1 MPSYQTPSRKTAA
14 IMFTDIAGYTS
25 LTSKDELA
33 ALQLVNKKN
42 SILKPLIG
50 QYNGTHIKD
59 VGDGTLS
66 SFQSASDASLC
77 AVKFQESVF
86 TDDQMNVRIGI
97 HYGETIFTDDDV
109 FGDVVNIASRIES
122 MSISGGVFISK
133 DTFDQLSG
141 EEEFDT
147 ISLGLQA
154 MKGVGRLV
162 EIYAL
167 KEDHL
172 AVPDPEEYAE
182 KEIKTHKDDDV
193 PSLAII
199 PFLNKGKEEDVFYT
213 YGISA
218 DLIADVSGAGTLR
231 ISSMKDIEKIDH
243 GSLSSSEI
251 SEQLTLALGKTFT
264 LRRVE
269 SVGPKIGK
277 ELQNDAL
284 KAIGLALLLI
294 LIYITFRFDRYYA
307 LGSVMAL
314 IHDVLITLGVFSL
327 LDYEINL
334 SIIAAFLTIV
344 GYSLNDTIVVFDRIR
359 ESIPKLMKK
368 TLNDVVNIS
377 LNETL
382 NRTVITSLTTMMV
395 VVILFLWG
403 GKVIN
408 LFAFALIIGVFVG
421 TYSSLFVASPVMV
434 YFEKRSKKQFRK

>member
-1 MPSYQTPSRKTAA
+1 MRFLNKT
-14 IMFTDIAGYTS
+14 
-25 LTSKDELA
+25 
-33 ALQLVNKKN
+33 
-42 SILKPLIG
+42 
-50 QYNGTHIKD
+50 
-59 VGDGTLS
+59 
-66 SFQSASDASLC
+66 
-77 AVKFQESVF
+77 
-86 TDDQMNVRIGI
+86 
-97 HYGETIFTDDDV
+97 
-109 FGDVVNIASRIES
+109 NID
-122 MSISGGVFISK
+122 FISK
-133 DTFDQLSG
+133 QKIAGFLSITLIVAG
-141 EEEFDT
+141 
-147 ISLGLQA
+147 IASLI
-154 MKGVGRLV
+154 MKGGPLLSIDFTGGTVAQVKFEKPV
-162 EIYAL
+162 EL
-167 KEDHL
+167 GHL
-172 AVPDPEEYAE
+172 RETLSDYGFEGAEIVEFGSPDEVL
-182 KEIKTHKDDDV
+182 IKTQ
-193 PSLAII
+193 
-199 PFLNKGKEEDVFYT
+199 F
-213 YGISA
+213 
-218 DLIADVSGAGTLR
+218 SG
-231 ISSMKDIEKIDH
+231 
-243 GSLSSSEI
+243 SSSEI

-284 KAIGLALLLI
+284 KAIGLALILI

-359 ESIPKLMKK
+359 ENIPKYMKK

-434 YFEKRSKKQFRK
+434 YFEKRSKKPFRK

>member
-1 MPSYQTPSRKTAA
+1 MRFLKKT
-14 IMFTDIAGYTS
+14 
-25 LTSKDELA
+25 
-33 ALQLVNKKN
+33 
-42 SILKPLIG
+42 
-50 QYNGTHIKD
+50 
-59 VGDGTLS
+59 
-66 SFQSASDASLC
+66 
-77 AVKFQESVF
+77 
-86 TDDQMNVRIGI
+86 
-97 HYGETIFTDDDV
+97 
-109 FGDVVNIASRIES
+109 NIN
-122 MSISGGVFISK
+122 FISK
-133 DTFDQLSG
+133 QKFTAFLSTVLIIAGLASLVSKGGPLLSIDFTGGTVAQVKFENPVELAQLRSILSEYG
-141 EEEFDT
+141 FKGAEIVEF
-147 ISLGLQA
+147 GN
-154 MKGVGRLV
+154 
-162 EIYAL
+162 
-167 KEDHL
+167 
-172 AVPDPEEYAE
+172 PDEVL
-182 KEIKTHKDDDV
+182 IKTQ
-193 PSLAII
+193 
-199 PFLNKGKEEDVFYT
+199 F
-213 YGISA
+213 
-218 DLIADVSGAGTLR
+218 SG
-231 ISSMKDIEKIDH
+231 
-243 GSLSSSEI
+243 SSSEI

-359 ESIPKLMKK
+359 ENIPKYLKK
-368 TLNDVVNIS
+368 TLNDVVNLS

-395 VVILFLWG
+395 VVILFVWG

-408 LFAFALIIGVFVG
+408 LFAFALIVGIFIG

-434 YFEKRSKKQFRK
+434 FFEKKSSKTPYK

>member
-1 MPSYQTPSRKTAA
+1 MRFLSKT
-14 IMFTDIAGYTS
+14 
-25 LTSKDELA
+25 
-33 ALQLVNKKN
+33 
-42 SILKPLIG
+42 
-50 QYNGTHIKD
+50 
-59 VGDGTLS
+59 
-66 SFQSASDASLC
+66 
-77 AVKFQESVF
+77 
-86 TDDQMNVRIGI
+86 
-97 HYGETIFTDDDV
+97 
-109 FGDVVNIASRIES
+109 NID
-122 MSISGGVFISK
+122 FISK
-133 DTFDQLSG
+133 QKITGFLSIALIVAG
-141 EEEFDT
+141 
-147 ISLGLQA
+147 IASLI
-154 MKGVGRLV
+154 MKGGPLLSIDFTGGTVAQVKFEKPV
-162 EIYAL
+162 ELGQLRKTLSDYGFEGAEIV
-167 KEDHL
+167 EFGS
-172 AVPDPEEYAE
+172 PDEIL
-182 KEIKTHKDDDV
+182 IKTQ
-193 PSLAII
+193 
-199 PFLNKGKEEDVFYT
+199 F
-213 YGISA
+213 
-218 DLIADVSGAGTLR
+218 SG
-231 ISSMKDIEKIDH
+231 
-243 GSLSSSEI
+243 SSSEI
-251 SEQLTLALGKTFT
+251 SEKLTLALGNSFT

-277 ELQNDAL
+277 ELQTDAL

-359 ESIPKLMKK
+359 ENIPKFMKK

-434 YFEKRSKKQFRK
+434 YFEKRSAGPYKK

>member
-1 MPSYQTPSRKTAA
+1 MRFLNKT
-14 IMFTDIAGYTS
+14 
-25 LTSKDELA
+25 
-33 ALQLVNKKN
+33 
-42 SILKPLIG
+42 
-50 QYNGTHIKD
+50 
-59 VGDGTLS
+59 
-66 SFQSASDASLC
+66 
-77 AVKFQESVF
+77 
-86 TDDQMNVRIGI
+86 
-97 HYGETIFTDDDV
+97 
-109 FGDVVNIASRIES
+109 NID
-122 MSISGGVFISK
+122 FISK
-133 DTFDQLSG
+133 QKIAGFLSIALIVAGIASLIIKGGPLLSIDFTGGTVAQVKFEKPVELGQLRETLSDYG
-141 EEEFDT
+141 FEGAEIVEFG
-147 ISLGLQA
+147 S
-154 MKGVGRLV
+154 
-162 EIYAL
+162 
-167 KEDHL
+167 
-172 AVPDPEEYAE
+172 PDEVL
-182 KEIKTHKDDDV
+182 IKTQ
-193 PSLAII
+193 
-199 PFLNKGKEEDVFYT
+199 F
-213 YGISA
+213 
-218 DLIADVSGAGTLR
+218 SG
-231 ISSMKDIEKIDH
+231 
-243 GSLSSSEI
+243 SSSEI
-251 SEQLTLALGKTFT
+251 SEKLTLALGNSFT

-277 ELQNDAL
+277 ELQSDAL
-284 KAIGLALLLI
+284 KAIGLALILI

-359 ESIPKLMKK
+359 ENIPKFMKK

-434 YFEKRSKKQFRK
+434 YFEKRSAGPYRK

>member
-1 MPSYQTPSRKTAA
+1 MRFLSKT
-14 IMFTDIAGYTS
+14 
-25 LTSKDELA
+25 
-33 ALQLVNKKN
+33 
-42 SILKPLIG
+42 
-50 QYNGTHIKD
+50 
-59 VGDGTLS
+59 
-66 SFQSASDASLC
+66 
-77 AVKFQESVF
+77 
-86 TDDQMNVRIGI
+86 
-97 HYGETIFTDDDV
+97 
-109 FGDVVNIASRIES
+109 NID
-122 MSISGGVFISK
+122 FISK
-133 DTFDQLSG
+133 QKITGFLSIALIVAG
-141 EEEFDT
+141 
-147 ISLGLQA
+147 IASLI
-154 MKGVGRLV
+154 MKGGPLLSIDFTGGTVAQVKFEKPV
-162 EIYAL
+162 ELGQLRETLSDYGFKGAEIV
-167 KEDHL
+167 EFGS
-172 AVPDPEEYAE
+172 PDEIL
-182 KEIKTHKDDDV
+182 IKTQ
-193 PSLAII
+193 
-199 PFLNKGKEEDVFYT
+199 F
-213 YGISA
+213 
-218 DLIADVSGAGTLR
+218 SG
-231 ISSMKDIEKIDH
+231 
-243 GSLSSSEI
+243 SSSEI
-251 SEQLTLALGKTFT
+251 SEKLTLALGNSFT

-277 ELQNDAL
+277 ELQTDAL

-314 IHDVLITLGVFSL
+314 IHDLLITLGVFSL

-359 ESIPKLMKK
+359 ENIPKIMKK

-434 YFEKRSKKQFRK
+434 YFEKRSAGPYKK

>member
-1 MPSYQTPSRKTAA
+1 MRILSKTN
-14 IMFTDIAGYTS
+14 FD
-25 LTSKDELA
+25 
-33 ALQLVNKKN
+33 
-42 SILKPLIG
+42 
-50 QYNGTHIKD
+50 
-59 VGDGTLS
+59 
-66 SFQSASDASLC
+66 
-77 AVKFQESVF
+77 
-86 TDDQMNVRIGI
+86 
-97 HYGETIFTDDDV
+97 
-109 FGDVVNIASRIES
+109 
-122 MSISGGVFISK
+122 FISK
-133 DTFDQLSG
+133 QKITGFLSIALIVAG
-141 EEEFDT
+141 
-147 ISLGLQA
+147 IASLI
-154 MKGVGRLV
+154 MKGGPLLSIDFTGGTVAQVKFEKPV
-162 EIYAL
+162 ELGQLRETLSDYGFKGAEIV
-167 KEDHL
+167 EFGS
-172 AVPDPEEYAE
+172 PDEIL
-182 KEIKTHKDDDV
+182 IKTQ
-193 PSLAII
+193 
-199 PFLNKGKEEDVFYT
+199 F
-213 YGISA
+213 
-218 DLIADVSGAGTLR
+218 SG
-231 ISSMKDIEKIDH
+231 
-243 GSLSSSEI
+243 SSSEI
-251 SEQLTLALGKTFT
+251 SEKLTLALGNSFT

-277 ELQNDAL
+277 ELQTDAL

-359 ESIPKLMKK
+359 ENIPKFMKK

-434 YFEKRSKKQFRK
+434 YFEKRSAGPYRK

>member
-1 MPSYQTPSRKTAA
+1 MRFLNKT
-14 IMFTDIAGYTS
+14 
-25 LTSKDELA
+25 
-33 ALQLVNKKN
+33 
-42 SILKPLIG
+42 
-50 QYNGTHIKD
+50 
-59 VGDGTLS
+59 
-66 SFQSASDASLC
+66 
-77 AVKFQESVF
+77 
-86 TDDQMNVRIGI
+86 
-97 HYGETIFTDDDV
+97 
-109 FGDVVNIASRIES
+109 NID
-122 MSISGGVFISK
+122 FISK
-133 DTFDQLSG
+133 QKIAGFLSITLIVAGIASLIIKGGPLLSIDFTGGTVAQVKFEIPVELGQLRETLSDYG
-141 EEEFDT
+141 FEGAEIVEFG
-147 ISLGLQA
+147 S
-154 MKGVGRLV
+154 
-162 EIYAL
+162 
-167 KEDHL
+167 
-172 AVPDPEEYAE
+172 PDEVL
-182 KEIKTHKDDDV
+182 IKTQ
-193 PSLAII
+193 
-199 PFLNKGKEEDVFYT
+199 F
-213 YGISA
+213 
-218 DLIADVSGAGTLR
+218 SG
-231 ISSMKDIEKIDH
+231 
-243 GSLSSSEI
+243 SSSEI

-359 ESIPKLMKK
+359 ENIPKLMKK

-434 YFEKRSKKQFRK
+434 YFEKRSKKPFRK

>member
-1 MPSYQTPSRKTAA
+1 MRFLKKTN
-14 IMFTDIAGYTS
+14 INFINKQKFTAFLSIALIIAGIAS
-25 LTSKDELA
+25 LIMKGGPLLSIDFTGGTVAQVKFENPVELA
-33 ALQLVNKKN
+33 QLR
-42 SILKPLIG
+42 SIL
-50 QYNGTHIKD
+50 
-59 VGDGTLS
+59 S
-66 SFQSASDASLC
+66 
-77 AVKFQESVF
+77 E
-86 TDDQMNVRIGI
+86 
-97 HYGETIFTDDDV
+97 YGFKGAEIV
-109 FGDVVNIASRIES
+109 EFGSPD
-122 MSISGGVFISK
+122 
-133 DTFDQLSG
+133 
-141 EEEFDT
+141 
-147 ISLGLQA
+147 
-154 MKGVGRLV
+154 
-162 EIYAL
+162 EIL
-167 KEDHL
+167 
-172 AVPDPEEYAE
+172 
-182 KEIKTHKDDDV
+182 IKTQ
-193 PSLAII
+193 
-199 PFLNKGKEEDVFYT
+199 F
-213 YGISA
+213 
-218 DLIADVSGAGTLR
+218 SG
-231 ISSMKDIEKIDH
+231 
-243 GSLSSSEI
+243 SSSEI
-251 SEQLTLALGKTFT
+251 SEKLTLALGNSFT

-277 ELQNDAL
+277 ELQTDAL

-359 ESIPKLMKK
+359 ENIPKFMKK

-434 YFEKRSKKQFRK
+434 YFEKRSAGPYRK

>member
-1 MPSYQTPSRKTAA
+1 MRFLSKT
-14 IMFTDIAGYTS
+14 
-25 LTSKDELA
+25 
-33 ALQLVNKKN
+33 
-42 SILKPLIG
+42 
-50 QYNGTHIKD
+50 
-59 VGDGTLS
+59 
-66 SFQSASDASLC
+66 
-77 AVKFQESVF
+77 
-86 TDDQMNVRIGI
+86 
-97 HYGETIFTDDDV
+97 
-109 FGDVVNIASRIES
+109 NID
-122 MSISGGVFISK
+122 FISK
-133 DTFDQLSG
+133 QKLTGLLSIVLIIAG
-141 EEEFDT
+141 
-147 ISLGLQA
+147 IASLI
-154 MKGVGRLV
+154 MKGGPLLSIDFTGGTVAQIKFEKPV
-162 EIYAL
+162 ELGQLRNTLSDYGFKGAEIV
-167 KEDHL
+167 EFGS
-172 AVPDPEEYAE
+172 PDEIL
-182 KEIKTHKDDDV
+182 IKTQ
-193 PSLAII
+193 
-199 PFLNKGKEEDVFYT
+199 F
-213 YGISA
+213 
-218 DLIADVSGAGTLR
+218 SG
-231 ISSMKDIEKIDH
+231 
-243 GSLSSSEI
+243 SSSEI
-251 SEQLTLALGKTFT
+251 SEKLTLALGNSFT

-277 ELQNDAL
+277 ELQTDAL

-359 ESIPKLMKK
+359 ENIPKFMKK

-434 YFEKRSKKQFRK
+434 YFEKRSAGPYRK

>member
-1 MPSYQTPSRKTAA
+1 MRFLSKT
-14 IMFTDIAGYTS
+14 
-25 LTSKDELA
+25 
-33 ALQLVNKKN
+33 
-42 SILKPLIG
+42 
-50 QYNGTHIKD
+50 
-59 VGDGTLS
+59 
-66 SFQSASDASLC
+66 
-77 AVKFQESVF
+77 
-86 TDDQMNVRIGI
+86 
-97 HYGETIFTDDDV
+97 
-109 FGDVVNIASRIES
+109 NID
-122 MSISGGVFISK
+122 FISK
-133 DTFDQLSG
+133 QKITGFLSIALIVAG
-141 EEEFDT
+141 
-147 ISLGLQA
+147 IASLI
-154 MKGVGRLV
+154 MKGGPLLSIDFTGGTVAQVKFEKPV
-162 EIYAL
+162 ELGQLRETLSDYGFKGAEIV
-167 KEDHL
+167 EFGS
-172 AVPDPEEYAE
+172 PDEIL
-182 KEIKTHKDDDV
+182 IKTQ
-193 PSLAII
+193 
-199 PFLNKGKEEDVFYT
+199 F
-213 YGISA
+213 
-218 DLIADVSGAGTLR
+218 SG
-231 ISSMKDIEKIDH
+231 
-243 GSLSSSEI
+243 SSSEI
-251 SEQLTLALGKTFT
+251 SEKLTLALGNSFT

-277 ELQNDAL
+277 ELQTDAL

-359 ESIPKLMKK
+359 ENIPKFMKK

-434 YFEKRSKKQFRK
+434 YFEKRSAGPYKK

>member
-1 MPSYQTPSRKTAA
+1 MRFLNKT
-14 IMFTDIAGYTS
+14 
-25 LTSKDELA
+25 
-33 ALQLVNKKN
+33 
-42 SILKPLIG
+42 
-50 QYNGTHIKD
+50 
-59 VGDGTLS
+59 
-66 SFQSASDASLC
+66 
-77 AVKFQESVF
+77 
-86 TDDQMNVRIGI
+86 
-97 HYGETIFTDDDV
+97 
-109 FGDVVNIASRIES
+109 NID
-122 MSISGGVFISK
+122 FISK
-133 DTFDQLSG
+133 QKIAGFLSITLIVAGIASLIIKGGPLLSIDFTGGTVAQVKFEKPVELGQLRETLSDYG
-141 EEEFDT
+141 FEGAEIVEFG
-147 ISLGLQA
+147 S
-154 MKGVGRLV
+154 
-162 EIYAL
+162 
-167 KEDHL
+167 
-172 AVPDPEEYAE
+172 PDEVL
-182 KEIKTHKDDDV
+182 IKTQ
-193 PSLAII
+193 
-199 PFLNKGKEEDVFYT
+199 F
-213 YGISA
+213 
-218 DLIADVSGAGTLR
+218 SG
-231 ISSMKDIEKIDH
+231 
-243 GSLSSSEI
+243 SSSEI
-251 SEQLTLALGKTFT
+251 SEKLTLALGNSFT

-277 ELQNDAL
+277 ELQTDAL
-284 KAIGLALLLI
+284 KAIGLALILI

-359 ESIPKLMKK
+359 ENIPKYMKK

-434 YFEKRSKKQFRK
+434 YFEKRSKKPFRK

>member
-1 MPSYQTPSRKTAA
+1 MRFLSKT
-14 IMFTDIAGYTS
+14 
-25 LTSKDELA
+25 
-33 ALQLVNKKN
+33 
-42 SILKPLIG
+42 
-50 QYNGTHIKD
+50 
-59 VGDGTLS
+59 
-66 SFQSASDASLC
+66 
-77 AVKFQESVF
+77 
-86 TDDQMNVRIGI
+86 
-97 HYGETIFTDDDV
+97 
-109 FGDVVNIASRIES
+109 NID
-122 MSISGGVFISK
+122 FISK
-133 DTFDQLSG
+133 QKITGFLSIALIVAG
-141 EEEFDT
+141 
-147 ISLGLQA
+147 IASLI
-154 MKGVGRLV
+154 MKGGPLLSIDFTGGTVAQVKFEKPV
-162 EIYAL
+162 ELGQLRETLSDYGFEGAEIV
-167 KEDHL
+167 EFGS
-172 AVPDPEEYAE
+172 PDEIL
-182 KEIKTHKDDDV
+182 IKTQ
-193 PSLAII
+193 
-199 PFLNKGKEEDVFYT
+199 F
-213 YGISA
+213 
-218 DLIADVSGAGTLR
+218 SG
-231 ISSMKDIEKIDH
+231 
-243 GSLSSSEI
+243 SSSEI
-251 SEQLTLALGKTFT
+251 SEKLTLALGNSFT

-277 ELQNDAL
+277 ELQTDAL
-284 KAIGLALLLI
+284 KAIGLALILI

-359 ESIPKLMKK
+359 ENIPKFMKK

-434 YFEKRSKKQFRK
+434 YFEKRSAGPYRK